1 MLECNILMLPPY
13 LRNYLV
19 YWYWRIL
26 ESNILILPPYLRIY
40 LVFALLTD
48 NPRIKI
54 APGLDRPL
62 LNNPSF

>member
-1 MLECNILMLPPY
+1 MQYSHVASLSPQLSRL
-13 LRNYLV
+13 LV
-19 YWYWRIL
+19 LADIGKQYSHI
-26 ESNILILPPYLRIY
+26 LRIY